1 MQTNPKTI
9 GFHPC
14 GRQGCDK
21 KAETRTM
28 IKGRNHYLYSVCP
41 ACKVDQSTGAI
52 LQTYLWNHT
61 EWLDGEPEVSPPNLI
76 EAAAKIEA
84 ETSETEIDLFDPEA
98 LETEPEAV
106 QAAKVP
112 LLAKVLLGGLALGLT
127 VMGVSGA
134 MSNMKAVK

>member
-9 GFHPC
+9 GFHKC

-21 KAETRTM
+21 TAETRQM

-61 EWLDGEPEVSPPNLI
+61 DWIDSQPEVPPPNLI
-76 EAAAKIEA
+76 ESTAKIEA
-84 ETSETEIDLFDPEA
+84 ETAENEIGLFDPEA
-98 LETEPEAV
+98 PEKEPEAIE
-106 QAAKVP
+106 AEKVP
-112 LLAKVLLGGLALGLT
+112 LLAKVVLGGLAIGLT
-127 VMGVSGA
+127 ALGVKGA
-134 MSNMKAVK
+134 MANMKAVK